1 MTEANA
7 DAEALRA
14 FFALLERG
22 DGDGLLQFGAT
33 HPALAVSDAHLAAA
47 LGRADVLR
55 GLLSRSPEVVS
66 ARVGPQNFTPL
77 LAACASPLHGRSS
90 VHDAALDDT
99 VSVLLDAGADPNLR
113 ESRYGVSALYFVTGH
128 REVLTVARR
137 LLEAGATPND
147 GESVFHAA
155 EHFHEAALAL
165 LHEYH
170 VDLNHVGDWGNTP
183 LYFLLRWFDIVADT
197 KLRHGFDWL
206 LAHGANPNVRSSP
219 MQETA
224 LHVAAWQGQPV
235 EVLQALLAHGVDV
248 SLRRADG
255 RSAWQLAA
263 RRGFAEQAEVLAQ
276 AGAEVEPLSV
286 DEQLLAACGRG
297 DADAARAAVTAGWF
311 ARLTED
317 DQRLLP
323 WAASRG
329 REDSVRAC
337 LAAGW
342 PVDVQDGMGATALHW
357 AALHGRASL
366 VAALLDA
373 GAPQDL
379 RDSEHQATPRG
390 WAEFGRD
397 VVPREGGDYA
407 GTLALLAVA
416 DVNGS

>member
-1 MTEANA
+1 MSDPHE
-7 DAEALRA
+7 LGV
-14 FFALLERG
+14 FFALLEQG
-22 DGDGLLQFGAT
+22 DGDGLLQFGAA
-33 HPALAVSDAHLAAA
+33 HPALAVSDVHVAAA

-55 GLLSRSPEVVS
+55 GLLSRSPDGVNRR
-66 ARVGPQNFTPL
+66 AGPQDFTPL
-77 LAACASPLHGRSS
+77 LAACASPLYGRSD
-90 VHDAALDDT
+90 VHDSALDDT
-99 VSVLLDAGADPNLR
+99 VAVLLAAGADPNLR

-128 REVLTVARR
+128 RQATPVARR
-137 LLEAGATPND
+137 LLAAGATPND

-155 EHFHEAALAL
+155 EHFHEAALSL
-165 LHEYH
+165 LLEYH

-183 LYFLLRWFDIVADT
+183 LYFLLRWFDIEDGTTV
-197 KLRHGFDWL
+197 RRGFDWL
-206 LAHGANPNVRSSP
+206 LTHGADPNVLCSP

-235 EVLQALLAHGVDV
+235 AVLQALLAHGADV
-248 SLRRADG
+248 TLRRADG

-276 AGAEVEPLSV
+276 AGADLEPLSV

-297 DADAARAAVTAGWF
+297 DADAARAAVTSGWF
-311 ARLTED
+311 ARLSED

-366 VAALLDA
+366 VAALVDA

-379 RDSEHQATPRG
+379 RDNEHQATPRG

-407 GTLALLAVA
+407 GTLALL
-416 DVNGS
+416 